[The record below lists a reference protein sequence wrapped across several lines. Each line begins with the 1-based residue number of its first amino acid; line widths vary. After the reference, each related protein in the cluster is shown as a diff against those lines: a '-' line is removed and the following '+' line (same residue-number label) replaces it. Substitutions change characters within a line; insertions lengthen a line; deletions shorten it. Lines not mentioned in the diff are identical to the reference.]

1 MVGGVGRNVTT
12 TGPEGPGRAAIVGAG
27 AESAVVTTGAETAA
41 VAHPLRDAQFRWF
54 FAGRLVSLMGS
65 SMVWV
70 ALTFAVLEASD
81 RTSDLSVVVASYTV
95 PLALFQLF
103 GGAVAD
109 RFSRSTVLVVS
120 HLGSALTQGT
130 SAVLLLTGNYHLA
143 ALAALSALN
152 GTMQAFSSPALVGI
166 VPELVDR
173 AYIQRANALLSATR
187 NATRIVGPSV
197 AGLIVVGAGGG
208 WAVAVDAASYL
219 VAALCL
225 ARLRLPAPVRAAGAS
240 MFRDLREGWGVF
252 RSLTWVWAG
261 SLAFAGINFVQA
273 GVWGVLGPVIAQDTI
288 GAGAWGFV
296 LSSVA
301 AGFLVSSVVMYRLTF
316 THLLLAGQVC
326 AVLGAVPLLL
336 LGVGVPVP
344 VLVVGAFL
352 SGAGTGV
359 YGIAYETSMQEHIP
373 GDSLSRVVSIDT
385 VGSMVTVPLGQL
397 AVIPVAAAFGDAQ
410 VAVAGG
416 IVYALVALAVI
427 AVRPVRQLRHRTAS
441 SDQVGR

>member
-1 MVGGVGRNVTT
+1 M
-12 TGPEGPGRAAIVGAG
+12 
-27 AESAVVTTGAETAA
+27 
-41 VAHPLRDAQFRWF
+41 
-54 FAGRLVSLMGS
+54 
-65 SMVWV
+65 
-70 ALTFAVLEASD
+70 
-81 RTSDLSVVVASYTV
+81 
-95 PLALFQLF
+95 
-103 GGAVAD
+103 
-109 RFSRSTVLVVS
+109 
-120 HLGSALTQGT
+120 
-130 SAVLLLTGNYHLA
+130 
-143 ALAALSALN
+143 
-152 GTMQAFSSPALVGI
+152 
-166 VPELVDR
+166 PELVDR

-240 MFRDLREGWGVF
+240 MLRDLREGWGVF

-301 AGFLVSSVVMYRLTF
+301 AGFLVSSIVMYRLTF

-373 GDSLSRVVSIDT
+373 GESLSRVVSIDT

-416 IVYALVALAVI
+416 SSTPWLRWPSSPSVRCGSCGTGRRRRTRWDAERVTEPRPPLPEEEGGDPACWARRVCPACGRLADEDPPTRCP
-427 AVRPVRQLRHRTAS
+427 ACGADLP
-441 SDQVGR
+441 DE